1 MDININSVD
10 EIMDIN
16 RKRKLSSASNGD
28 DKSEQQD
35 FSNDEGISLLP
46 NSDDED
52 GDVKEDNRTTSEDL
66 DTQRVSF
73 KNVFGLFKQNVI

>member
-1 MDININSVD
+1 
-10 EIMDIN
+10 MDIN

-35 FSNDEGISLLP
+35 FSNNEGISLLP

-52 GDVKEDNRTTSEDL
+52 GDGKEDNRTTSEDL

-73 KNVFGLFKQNVI
+73 